1 MESID
6 SPLVDEIAKP
16 ESGERS
22 PGARELIQK
31 VGAEFVGTFALLF
44 VGCGAIMVNELTAGV
59 IGHLGI
65 GISFGLVIMVMI
77 YATGRDPNYRERHE
91 IAQLV
96 RQNHQKGNGFQDLFL
111 ALVTSE
117 TFRTK

>member
-1 MESID
+1 
-6 SPLVDEIAKP
+6 
-16 ESGERS
+16 
-22 PGARELIQK
+22 
-31 VGAEFVGTFALLF
+31 
-44 VGCGAIMVNELTAGV
+44 
-59 IGHLGI
+59 
-65 GISFGLVIMVMI
+65 MI
-77 YATGRDPNYRERHE
+77 YATGRVPNYRERHE